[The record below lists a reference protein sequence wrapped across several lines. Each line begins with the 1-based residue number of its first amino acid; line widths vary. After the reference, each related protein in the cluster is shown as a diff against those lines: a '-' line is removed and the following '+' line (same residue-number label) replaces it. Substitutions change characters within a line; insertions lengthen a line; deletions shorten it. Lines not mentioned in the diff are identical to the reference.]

1 MTMYLVTWR
10 AMLMRDQIVE
20 TQAERLYLIF
30 ADLIAAIAFG
40 AMAGL
45 IFTQVNSLRI
55 SEEEFKKKMAELRE
69 FALAKGLPK
78 QLQLSLTMF
87 YKFLY
92 EEKVRICCFVCR
104 NATQPADDAA
114 VNRLCSINNGFCPS
128 SRFTCAAK

>member
-1 MTMYLVTWR
+1 MIIYLVTWR

-92 EEKVRICCFVCR
+92 EEKVRIRCFVCR
-104 NATQPADDAA
+104 HAVPASLTA
-114 VNRLCSINNGFCPS
+114 R
-128 SRFTCAAK
+128 R